1 MHASE
6 KRVVVKL
13 GTNTITDARGR
24 PDRAFL
30 RRVADQVVD
39 LMDRGYEVLLVSSGA
54 IGSGMGL
61 MGIDER
67 VREVDK
73 RQALAAIGQA
83 HLVGA
88 WEAAF
93 SRHGVHVAQLL
104 LTYDALRDRKR
115 YLNVRNATETLL
127 EMGVVP
133 IVNENDT
140 VSTEEIETSEA
151 SDVERGRTRFGWIEG
166 SVDAEDDQG
175 ASFGDNDRLS
185 AYVASKARA
194 GLLIMLSDVDGLYT
208 KPPDHPEAE
217 RVPVVEEITEAVYE
231 MAGAKGGSILSTGG
245 MASKLDAAKIATRAG
260 IPVVIA
266 HGRMEDVIT
275 RIVDGEAL
283 GTRFL
288 PRGEGT
294 EKERWLAIAR
304 PAGTVRIDQG
314 AAEALGDGKHLLPAG
329 ITGVEGSFPAGSVVE
344 ITVDGDPVAK
354 AISHLS
360 AKEIEVVKGLHS
372 DEARDRL
379 GREGSCNVTRK
390 GDVVLV
396 DDVGQRS

>member
-1 MHASE
+1 MHATD

-13 GTNTITDARGR
+13 GTNTITDARGQ

-30 RRVADQVVD
+30 RRVADEVVD

-61 MGIDER
+61 MGIEER

-83 HLVGA
+83 HLMGA

-104 LTYDALRDRKR
+104 LTYDALRDRNR

-151 SDVERGRTRFGWIEG
+151 SDVERGRPWVGRIETG
-166 SVDAEDDQG
+166 DDRDPG
-175 ASFGDNDRLS
+175 ATFGDNDRLS

-194 GLLIMLSDVDGLYT
+194 GLLIILSDVDGLYT
-208 KPPDHPEAE
+208 HPPDHPEAE
-217 RVPVVEEITEAVYE
+217 RVPVVEEVTEEVYE

-245 MASKLDAAKIATRAG
+245 MASKLDAAKIATQAG

-266 HGRMEDVIT
+266 DGRTEDVIS
-275 RIVDGEAL
+275 RIVDGDAL

-288 PRGEGT
+288 PGGQGT

-304 PAGTVRIDQG
+304 PVGTVEIDQG
-314 AAEALGDGKHLLPAG
+314 AARALGQGKHLLPAG
-329 ITGVEGSFPAGSVVE
+329 ITGVKGSFPTGSVVE
-344 ITVDGDPVAK
+344 IAVEGEPVAK

-360 AKEIEVVKGLHS
+360 AKEIEVAKGLHS
-372 DEARDRL
+372 DEARKRL
-379 GREGSCNVTRK
+379 GRQGSCNVTRK
-390 GDVVLV
+390 GDVVLLSE
-396 DDVGQRS
+396 DAHRS

>member
-30 RRVADQVVD
+30 RRVADEVVD
-39 LMDRGYEVLLVSSGA
+39 LMDQGYEVLLVSSGA

-83 HLVGA
+83 HLMGA

-104 LTYDALRDRKR
+104 LTYDALRDRQR

-140 VSTEEIETSEA
+140 VSTEEIET
-151 SDVERGRTRFGWIEG
+151 D
-166 SVDAEDDQG
+166 EDLGPG
-175 ASFGDNDRLS
+175 ATFGDNDRLS

-194 GLLIMLSDVDGLYT
+194 GLLILLSDVDGLYT

-217 RVPVVEEITEAVYE
+217 RVPVVEEVTEATYA

-245 MASKLDAAKIATRAG
+245 MASKLDAAKIATQAG

-266 HGRMEDVIT
+266 DGRTDRVIS
-275 RIVDGEAL
+275 RIVDGQAL

-288 PRGEGT
+288 PSGKGT

-304 PAGTVRIDQG
+304 PAGTVHIDEG
-314 AAEALGDGKHLLPAG
+314 AARALDQGKHLLPAG
-329 ITGVEGSFPAGSVVE
+329 ITGVHGSFPAGSVVE
-344 ITVDGDPVAK
+344 ITLDGQPVAK

-360 AKEIEVVKGLHS
+360 AKEIEVAKGLHS
-372 DEARDRL
+372 DEARKRL

-390 GDVVLV
+390 GDVVLISE
-396 DDVGQRS
+396 DGQRS